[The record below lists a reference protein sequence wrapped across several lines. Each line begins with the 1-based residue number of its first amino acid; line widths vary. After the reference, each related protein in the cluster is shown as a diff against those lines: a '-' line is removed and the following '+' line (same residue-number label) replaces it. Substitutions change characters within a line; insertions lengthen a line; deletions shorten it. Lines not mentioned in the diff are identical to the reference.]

1 MKKILLLALPIM
13 VMCAVSCEKPE
24 ENNNETKLPEEEIV
38 QGTIEAIATYN
49 GILGTSL
56 PTYYYICD
64 INRLDMIA
72 TLTQQIH
79 EASMNGNSD
88 YSVGIA
94 NTLYD
99 SVLSKCIYS
108 YRQDEDEGDPW
119 LFYDIDPGTYI
130 VVAKHSVYY
139 DYSNVDFDSSSYI
152 TMRHK
157 YKEVQV
163 ESGQTTSVAFSFE
176 DYIVY

>member
-1 MKKILLLALPIM
+1 MKKILILALPIM

-24 ENNNETKLPEEEIV
+24 ENNNETNPPEEEIV

-49 GILGTSL
+49 GSGPFSVST
-56 PTYYYICD
+56 YYICN
-64 INRLDMIA
+64 INQLDMIA

-79 EASMNGNSD
+79 EACMNGNTD
-88 YSVGIA
+88 YSVGIYNA
-94 NTLYD
+94 LYD

-108 YRQDEDEGDPW
+108 YRQDEDDGDPW
-119 LFYDIDPGTYI
+119 LFYDIDPGRYI
-130 VVAKHSVYY
+130 VVAEHRVDY
-139 DYSNVDFDSSSYI
+139 DYSNVDFDCSTFI
-152 TMRHK
+152 TMRDK

>member
-24 ENNNETKLPEEEIV
+24 ENNNEPNGPEEIA
-38 QGTIEAIATYN
+38 QGTIEAFATYN
-49 GILGTSL
+49 GSGPFSVST
-56 PTYYYICD
+56 YYICN
-64 INRLDMIA
+64 INQLDMIA
-72 TLTQQIH
+72 TLTQQKH
-79 EASMNGNSD
+79 EACMNGNVD
-88 YSVGIA
+88 YSVDIA
-94 NTLYD
+94 NALFD

-108 YRQDEDEGDPW
+108 YSQDEDDGDPW
-119 LFYDIDPGTYI
+119 LFYDIDPGRYI
-130 VVAKHSVYY
+130 VVAEHYVNY
-139 DYSNVDFDSSSYI
+139 DYSNVDFDTSSLTTWRY
-152 TMRHK
+152 K